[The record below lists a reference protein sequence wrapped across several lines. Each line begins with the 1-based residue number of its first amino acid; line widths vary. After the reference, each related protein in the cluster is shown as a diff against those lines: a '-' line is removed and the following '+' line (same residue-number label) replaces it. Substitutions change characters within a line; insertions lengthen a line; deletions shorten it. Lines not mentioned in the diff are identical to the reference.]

1 VKKQA
6 LSPEI
11 EALWLSP
18 LPEDEFARRVE
29 QAIGELDGE
38 EGEHVLGLIRWFR
51 RRYPTAKERFA
62 HARRRYE
69 SVTRPQNVWSEK
81 RNKR

>member
-6 LSPEI
+6 LPPEI

-18 LPEDEFARRVE
+18 LPEEEFRRRVD
-29 QAIGELDGE
+29 QAIRELDGE
-38 EGEHVLGLIRWFR
+38 EGENVLGLIRWFV

-62 HARRRYE
+62 YARRKYE
-69 SVTRPQNVWSEK
+69 SWTGSSNEPPGPRSA
-81 RNKR
+81 